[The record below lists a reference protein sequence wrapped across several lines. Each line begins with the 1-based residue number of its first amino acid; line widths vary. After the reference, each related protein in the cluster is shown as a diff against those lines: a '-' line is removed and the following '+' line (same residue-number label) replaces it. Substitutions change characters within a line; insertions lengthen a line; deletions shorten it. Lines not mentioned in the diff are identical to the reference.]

1 MALEVRQMIVKTNI
15 VHQPAPDQSTT
26 QQARSLAAPEMREVL
41 EACRRLVT
49 EMLQE
54 RRER

>member
-1 MALEVRQMIVKTNI
+1 MPLEVRQMIVKTNI

-26 QQARSLAAPEMREVL
+26 QQARPLAAPEMREVL